1 MKSAAVMKTVTG
13 PSTRCI
19 HSPAIV
25 TLKSEWE
32 VGFAMMMTMMSYP
45 TRQKERKKKKQPNP
59 TGELVC
65 NRNGHSDS
73 ERSSANAA
81 LAHPRNTR
89 LLV

>member
-45 TRQKERKKKKQPNP
+45 TRQKERKKKKKTQSNWRAGVQPKW
-59 TGELVC
+59 TF
-65 NRNGHSDS
+65 
-73 ERSSANAA
+73 
-81 LAHPRNTR
+81 
-89 LLV
+89 